1 MKIGIIEPNL
11 LGHHE
16 VHLKAIVAAAARRG
30 WTVKVYT
37 SRQSFTDARFRLIQE
52 ATEGSLDVLCT
63 PPHPTL
69 AATGAASLFWNQF
82 RSWWWFAKSYR
93 GTIRPDAPDFIY
105 VINLDSFDK
114 AAGVLGSP
122 FGRAPYGGMLMSV
135 RFHHRRAGVLSR
147 GSHCDPVYRG
157 LFASLLRMPSLRV
170 VTTIDPF
177 LIPACAGSGF
187 SDSRKLSFLPDI
199 GDLAATSLT
208 KSEARRELGLDENG
222 FVLLVYGGIK
232 RGKGVEQLLTALDG
246 EKWPPGLQVLL
257 IGNPADD
264 TRELLASERVS
275 SLRQARKVITRLG
288 YSDEGLTAAAF
299 RSASAAWLGYV
310 GHDGMSGVL
319 CQAVE
324 AGVPVIA
331 CRNGLIG
338 YYAKSHGIGELV
350 NVHDPT
356 EVAAIVHRLVS
367 TPALLELYAA
377 NAARLRGTHT
387 SKAFGEAICDA
398 ISSRL
403 DRALGNRSLVA
414 CGVPYGKQ
422 G

>member
-1 MKIGIIEPNL
+1 LKIGIIEPNL
-11 LGHHE
+11 LGHPE
-16 VHLKAIVAAAARRG
+16 VHLKAIVAAAAKRG
-30 WTVKVYT
+30 WAVKVYT
-37 SRQSFTDARFRLIQE
+37 SRQSFTDARFRLIEQ
-52 ATEGSLDVLCT
+52 AADGSLDVLCT

-82 RSWWWFAKSYR
+82 RSWWWFAKAYR
-93 GTIRPDAPDFIY
+93 EAVRPDAPDFIY

-114 AAGVLGSP
+114 AAAVLGSP
-122 FGRAPYGGMLMSV
+122 FGRTPFGGMLMAA

-157 LFASLLRMPSLRV
+157 LFAWLLRMPSLRV

-177 LIPACAGSGF
+177 LIPAWAKSA
-187 SDSRKLSFLPDI
+187 SANSQKVSFVPDI
-199 GDLAATSLT
+199 GDLPATSLT
-208 KSEARRELGLDENG
+208 KSDARRELGLEENG

-232 RGKGVEQLLTALDG
+232 SEKGVEQLLMALDG
-246 EKWPPGLQVLL
+246 EKWPAGLQVLL
-257 IGNPADD
+257 VGNPADD
-264 TRELLASERVS
+264 MREFLASERVS

-310 GHDGMSGVL
+310 GHDGSSGVL

-324 AGVPVIA
+324 AGLPVIA

-338 YYAKSHGIGELV
+338 FYTRSHGIGEIV

-356 EVAAIVHRLVS
+356 EVAAIVHRLAS

-377 NAARLRGTHT
+377 NAARLRGTH
-387 SKAFGEAICDA
+387 SPKAFGEAICDA

-403 DRALGNRSLVA
+403 DRALGTRSLVA
-414 CGVPYGKQ
+414 CGVPCGKQ